1 LDNLFLS
8 VPSAGRVS
16 FKKLRQAIQSQL
28 SGVKV
33 YKVGDKAE
41 RQVFI
46 VGKVGDGQ
54 WVGLRTAVVET

>member
-1 LDNLFLS
+1 
-8 VPSAGRVS
+8 VPSADRVS

-33 YKVGDKAE
+33 YEAGDKAE

-46 VGKVGDGQ
+46 VGKANDGK
-54 WVGLRTAVVET
+54 WAGVKTTVVET